1 MTPIRTSRTSFTRIR
16 ALAVPALLAVVLTAC
31 GGGGG
36 DAGAKG
42 GSDGKG
48 GDKGTPTAVPVTFSP
63 ANGKTGVDPA
73 SPVKVSLAEGTIGT
87 VTVTAAAK
95 STDGVEPVEVTGK
108 LDPAKHSW
116 QSDRTMTPGTAYT
129 VKVTAADKSGAQKE
143 QTSTFTTLAAA
154 KTNGV
159 TVTPLGNAVVGVG
172 QPVSIAF
179 DKPVTNRAAVEKQ
192 LSVTTTPAVQGSWG
206 WITDPLTGTQRVDW
220 RPTSYWTKGTKVTM
234 TAKLSGLD
242 TGSGRYLRR
251 DVTSTFTIGT
261 ARVSKVDIK
270 AKKMTVTED
279 GQTVKVINISAGKPD
294 FPTWNGRM
302 TVISKEST
310 IHMTSS
316 SVGIATNKDAA
327 DFYDKDVKMA
337 VHLTTSGTFVH
348 AAPWNDAKMGK
359 ENTSH
364 GCVGMSDADAKWFFD
379 KAVRGDIVEVTGSTR
394 ATVDK
399 GNGYGEWNL
408 DSAAWAKLSAL
419 S

>member
-1 MTPIRTSRTSFTRIR
+1 MR
-16 ALAVPALLAVVLTAC
+16 ALAVPALLAVALTAC

-36 DAGAKG
+36 SAKG
-42 GSDGKG
+42 GDGKG
-48 GDKGTPTAVPVTFSP
+48 PAASTAAVPVTVTP
-63 ANGKTGVDPA
+63 ANGKTGVDPG
-73 SPVKVSLAEGTIGT
+73 SPVKVSLTEGTLAA

-95 STDGVEPVEVTGK
+95 SSDGVEAVEVTGK
-108 LDPAKHSW
+108 LDAAKHTW

-129 VKVTAADKSGAQKE
+129 VKISAADASGAKKD

-159 TVTPLGNAVVGVG
+159 TITPVGSAVVGVG

-220 RPTSYWTKGTKVTM
+220 RPATYWTTGTKVTM

-251 DVTSTFTIGT
+251 DVNSTFTIGT
-261 ARVSKVDIK
+261 ARVSKVDIG

-279 GQTVKVINISAGKPD
+279 GKTVKTILISAGKSD

-310 IHMTSS
+310 IHMTST

-348 AAPWNDAKMGK
+348 AAPWNDANMGK
-359 ENTSH
+359 ANTSH

-379 KAVRGDIVEVTGSTR
+379 KAVRGDVVEVTGSTR

-399 GNGYGEWNL
+399 GNGYGDWNL
-408 DSAAWAKLSAL
+408 TPEAWAKLSAL

>member
-1 MTPIRTSRTSFTRIR
+1 MTPIRTSRVHFARIR
-16 ALAVPALLAVVLTAC
+16 ALAVPALLAVALTAC

-36 DAGAKG
+36 DNGAKG
-42 GSDGKG
+42 DDSKG
-48 GDKGTPTAVPVTFSP
+48 GDKGAPAAAPVTFSP
-63 ANGKTGVDPA
+63 ANGKTGVDPG
-73 SPVKVSLAEGTIGT
+73 SPVKVSLTEGTIGA

-108 LDPAKHSW
+108 LDAAKHSW
-116 QSDRTMTPGTAYT
+116 LSDRTMTPGTAYT
-129 VKVTAADKSGAQKE
+129 VKVTAADKSGTQKE

-206 WITDPLTGTQRVDW
+206 WITDPLTGTQRADW
-220 RPTSYWTKGTKVTM
+220 RPTAYWAKGTKVTM

-242 TGSGRYLRR
+242 TGGGRYLRR

-279 GQTVKVINISAGKPD
+279 GRTVKVINISAGKAD

-302 TVISKEST
+302 TVISKQST

-379 KAVRGDIVEVTGSTR
+379 KAVRGDVVEVTGSTR

-408 DSAAWAKLSAL
+408 DAAAWAKLSAL